1 MKPGTPEHKRLF
13 CTTFIDSHK
22 RFEPADLAWPALE
35 PRYLERLRTIP
46 FWGTAR
52 GVESRA
58 GIMVGEFAQTIEDPL
73 IREAMQVQA
82 IEETRHARLMQHLI
96 ERYRI
101 PAKDVTVEHRGSSL
115 EEFVTFGYE
124 ECLDSF
130 LGFGLFSLGRKIQ
143 YFPEDFL
150 AIFDTVLFE
159 EARHVTFFVNWI
171 RYEEVQAG
179 RAGAFQRTPAMF
191 ANYGRALKK
200 MVDSFSGDVKASGF
214 AATGAGSLIADL
226 TPQMFLEAALTENR
240 RYMSQLDPQLIK
252 PGLLPALATVA
263 LVALRTLPPRKP
275 TVKTNGT
282 SVAGAAETNG
292 TSVAGPAEANGKRE
306 TTAAPV

>member
-13 CTTFIDSHK
+13 CTTFIESHK
-22 RFEPADLAWPALE
+22 RFEPADLPWPKLDE
-35 PRYLERLRTIP
+35 LSLERLRSIP

-58 GIMVGEFAQTIEDPL
+58 GIMVAEFAQTVEDPL
-73 IREAMQVQA
+73 IREAIQLQGL
-82 IEETRHARLMQHLI
+82 EETRHARLMQHLI
-96 ERYRI
+96 ERYQI
-101 PAKDVTVEHRGSSL
+101 PAKDVTIDHRGSSRD
-115 EEFVTFGYE
+115 EFVTFGYE

-130 LGFGLFSLGRKIQ
+130 LGFGLFALGRKIQ
-143 YFPEDFL
+143 YFPEEFL

-179 RAGAFQRTPAMF
+179 RAGLAQRTQAMF
-191 ANYGRALKK
+191 ANYGRALRR
-200 MVDSFSGDVKASGF
+200 MVDSFSGDAKATGF

-240 RYMSQLDPQLIK
+240 RYMAQLDPRLIK
-252 PGLLPALATVA
+252 PGLLPVLATVA
-263 LVALRTLPPRKP
+263 LVGLRALPPRKSSAG
-275 TVKTNGT
+275 TNGT
-282 SVAGAAETNG
+282 SASSAG
-292 TSVAGPAEANGKRE
+292 EANGKRE
-306 TTAAPV
+306 GAPASV

>member
-1 MKPGTPEHKRLF
+1 MKPGTYEHKLLF

-22 RFEPADLAWPALE
+22 RFEPADLPWPALDAI
-35 PRYLERLRTIP
+35 YLERLRSIP

-58 GIMVGEFAQTIEDPL
+58 GVMVDEFARTIEDPL

-82 IEETRHARLMQHLI
+82 LEETRHARLMQHLI
-96 ERYRI
+96 ERYQL
-101 PAKDVTVEHRGSSL
+101 PAKDVTVDYEGSSR

-130 LGFGLFSLGRKIQ
+130 LGFGLFALGRKIQ

-150 AIFDTVLFE
+150 AIFDTVLWE

-179 RAGAFQRTPAMF
+179 RAGILQRTPAMF
-191 ANYGRALKK
+191 GNYGRALKK
-200 MVDSFSGDVKASGF
+200 MIDSFAGDAKATGF
-214 AATGAGSLIADL
+214 SASGAGSVIEDL
-226 TPQMFLEAALTENR
+226 TPQMFLEAALVENR
-240 RYMSQLDPQLIK
+240 RYMAQLDPRLIK

-263 LVALRTLPPRKP
+263 LLGLRALPPRKTSP
-275 TVKTNGT
+275 ARNGT
-282 SVAGAAETNG
+282 SQPAAAETNG
-292 TSVAGPAEANGKRE
+292 KRE
-306 TTAAPV
+306 AEPAAV